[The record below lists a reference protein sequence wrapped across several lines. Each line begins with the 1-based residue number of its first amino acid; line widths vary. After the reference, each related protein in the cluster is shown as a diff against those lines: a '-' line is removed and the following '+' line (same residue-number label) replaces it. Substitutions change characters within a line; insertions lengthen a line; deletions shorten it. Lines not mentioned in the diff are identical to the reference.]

1 MEIKKTN
8 PHKKKQNKQKKNS
21 FNLRVISI
29 IEHIVNYCTNQN
41 QKQKNINEIK
51 CFLH

>member
-1 MEIKKTN
+1 MEIKKN
-8 PHKKKQNKQKKNS
+8 QSSPKKKKNAKQTKKKKNS

-41 QKQKNINEIK
+41 QKKN
-51 CFLH
+51 

>member
-8 PHKKKQNKQKKNS
+8 PHKKNAKQNKQKNS

-41 QKQKNINEIK
+41 QKDKK
-51 CFLH
+51 